1 MTTVNVTAQSGT
13 FPFNEGTWESAGAG
27 YCIPDG
33 GEINQS
39 LGSTDTT
46 TIGAATIYA
55 AGWVHYRGGDCF
67 ILVFDQDISAIFTS
81 VAVTLSGG
89 PTNTYTLSD
98 GDLVTDPSG
107 SSSYTYL
114 WEAGNQDFVNAES
127 TQMVFNDVESP
138 SVSIDPT
145 SATITLGTTYDF
157 TATTANPSGN
167 SVVWSCLY
175 GTIGNGTYTA
185 PDSYLF
191 SYDTV
196 TVALQDDPSIYA
208 QATVYLEVP
217 TITVQGAYR
226 SPGAF
231 PPVMITKAAT
241 INPKIYMPVSDT
253 TVKTKP

>member
-1 MTTVNVTAQSGT
+1 MTTVNITAASSGE
-13 FPFNEGTWESAGAG
+13 FPFAGEWERSGDG
-27 YCIPDG
+27 YSTPDG
-33 GEINQS
+33 GNITQS

-46 TIGAATIYA
+46 AVGTATLYA
-55 AGWVHYRGGDCF
+55 AGYVFYNGVASF
-67 ILVFDQDISAIFTS
+67 ILVFGQDISVIFS
-81 VAVTLSGG
+81 QVQVTLSGG
-89 PTNTYTLSD
+89 ATNTYTLSD
-98 GDLVTDPSG
+98 PDLVTNPEG
-107 SSSYTYL
+107 SSSFTYI
-114 WEAGNQDFVNAES
+114 WQAGNQDFEDGSS
-127 TQMVFNDVESP
+127 TQMVFNDVENP

-175 GTIGNGTYTA
+175 GTIGNGVYTA

-196 TVALQDDPSIYA
+196 TVALQDDPSTYA
-208 QATVYLEVP
+208 QAMVYLEVP

-231 PPVMITKAAT
+231 PPVTIDKAAT
-241 INPKIYMPVSDT
+241 INPKIYMPVQDL

>member
-1 MTTVNVTAQSGT
+1 MTTINITAGSGE
-13 FPFNEGTWESAGAG
+13 FPFTGEWEASGDG

-33 GEINQS
+33 RQIVQS
-39 LGSTDTT
+39 IGSTDTT
-46 TIGAATIYA
+46 TVGAATLYA
-55 AGWVHYRGGDCF
+55 AGYVDYEGTPSF
-67 ILVFDQDISAIFTS
+67 ILVFDRDISAIFTS

-89 PTNTYTLSD
+89 STNTYTLSD
-98 GDLVTDPSG
+98 ADLVIDPLF
-107 SSSYTYL
+107 SSPNTYL
-114 WEAGNQDFVNAES
+114 WLAGNQDFEDGSS
-127 TQMVFNDVESP
+127 TQMVFNDVENP

-175 GTIGNGTYTA
+175 GTIGNGVYTA

-208 QATVYLEVP
+208 QAMVYLEVP

-241 INPKIYMPVSDT
+241 INPKIYMPVQDL